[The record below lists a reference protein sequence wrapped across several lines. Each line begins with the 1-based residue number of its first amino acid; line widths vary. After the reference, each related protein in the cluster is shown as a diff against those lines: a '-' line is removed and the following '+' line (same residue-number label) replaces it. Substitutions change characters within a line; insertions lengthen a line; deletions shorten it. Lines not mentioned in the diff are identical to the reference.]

1 MTRFE
6 REIYGLLGE
15 FLKKDAQKKVDK
27 VKSEFESGKI
37 TVDENGVARNCIGRI
52 LMDDLAEV
60 LEYSECCE
68 WFSREATANE
78 RERELVKTI
87 NEYKESCKNKE
98 RSEEE
103 LFEMRA
109 TFGRGTTVVDIL
121 TGEKDLFI
129 KRWLLDAKTKI

>member
-15 FLKKDAQKKVDK
+15 FWKKDAQKKVDK
-27 VKSEFESGKI
+27 IKSEFENGKI

-78 RERELVKTI
+78 REKELVKTI
-87 NEYKESCKNKE
+87 NEYKESCKSKE

-109 TFGRGTTVVDIL
+109 TFGRGTTVVDVL
-121 TGEKDLFI
+121 TGEKIYL
-129 KRWLLDAKTKI
+129 